1 LVQVNLV
8 IMSGNGD
15 DPAGLFGLANLTA
28 AMLDEG
34 AGNRSALELADSVE
48 FLGASLSTSS
58 TFDSSSIR
66 LNVPVD
72 AAAGGAAADG
82 GCSALRPTFP
92 EKELQRLRDER
103 LTALLQARDDAGS
116 VANAAFARAVFGTSH
131 RYGTGPTGTEAALK
145 AFTPQNLKDFHAAM
159 YQPTNAMFIV
169 VGDVTASAILPQFE
183 KSFSNWRGR
192 GSVTHP
198 ALPQPLRWKTRSS
211 SSTCRRRH
219 SPRYELAA
227 WASRGQHR
235 STFRLSC

>member
-48 FLGASLSTSS
+48 FWAPLFRRRARLTLQAFVSMSLWT
-58 TFDSSSIR
+58 R
-66 LNVPVD
+66 LQEALPLM
-72 AAAGGAAADG
+72 ADVG
-82 GCSALRPTFP
+82 LRPTFP